1 MNEIDRGDV
10 IAVPAPYDT
19 GLIRVDAPPIG
30 IDTTCYDTITAIPNW
45 ITGTMPV
52 SMPISTIRRGVVTSP
67 LLSTSDFMFKD
78 QQGPCMN
85 YLHGLKG
92 KRVCWCEDCNTTLS
106 VARLKDYS
114 FDGDCIHVGFV
125 DAVNVG
131 FNPSSET
138 EFLNI
143 YPNVIERC
151 FLCSLDVL
159 TNDLILFKSL
169 RDSHFPRNLILLV
182 NDLNT
187 KLQKKLSILCNN
199 TFHVN

>member
-10 IAVPAPYDT
+10 IAIPAPYDT
-19 GLIRVDAPPIG
+19 GLIQVDAPPI
-30 IDTTCYDTITAIPNW
+30 DATCYNTITTTNTGSW
-45 ITGTMPV
+45 ITGTMP
-52 SMPISTIRRGVVTSP
+52 MPVTAIRRGVVPP

-159 TNDLILFKSL
+159 TTDLILFKSL

-199 TFHVN
+199 TFHVD